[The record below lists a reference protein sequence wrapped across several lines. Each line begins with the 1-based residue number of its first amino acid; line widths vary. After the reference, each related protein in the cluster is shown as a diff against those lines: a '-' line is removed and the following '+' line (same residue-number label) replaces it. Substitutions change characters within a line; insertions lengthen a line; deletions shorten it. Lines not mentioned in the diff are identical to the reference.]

1 MEALGIWH
9 DSHEGMTRNG
19 RSPNHH
25 ELRVGC
31 HLFVGFDC
39 FIHLPCAGIIS
50 DMFSTHPQPHSRP
63 HTPGTP
69 FSWKLIY
76 ASVDSEGKPAKC
88 ADKPSA
94 VEHISY
100 VSEHYRISHTDSGV
114 LKVYKRLEDKK
125 AAAKKRAAAAARSA
139 QKNLEDDTATTG
151 LISSGGARGGAVA
164 RKSASK
170 QALSKSAGA
179 AAKQPLRKR
188 MFFGWRR

>member
-1 MEALGIWH
+1 M
-9 DSHEGMTRNG
+9 
-19 RSPNHH
+19 SP
-25 ELRVGC
+25 
-31 HLFVGFDC
+31 
-39 FIHLPCAGIIS
+39 PS
-50 DMFSTHPQPHSRP
+50 PPPP
-63 HTPGTP
+63 HTLFTP

-76 ASVDSEGKPAKC
+76 ASVDNDGKAAKC

-94 VEHISY
+94 IEHISY

-125 AAAKKRAAAAARSA
+125 AAAKRREAAATRAA
-139 QKNLEDDTATTG
+139 QKTLEDDTATAG
-151 LISSGGARGGAVA
+151 LISSGGARGGAVT